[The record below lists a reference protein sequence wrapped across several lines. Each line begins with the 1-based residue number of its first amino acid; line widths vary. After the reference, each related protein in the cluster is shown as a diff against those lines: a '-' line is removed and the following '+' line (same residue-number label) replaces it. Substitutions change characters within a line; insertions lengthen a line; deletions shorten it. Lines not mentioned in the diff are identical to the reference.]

1 MILVGE
7 FIPTMIS
14 MALFR
19 FYLAADTRRQ
29 LPTIF
34 RPGDS
39 ARPKPAIAIASFSPL
54 ISAVTGILVP

>member
-1 MILVGE
+1 MN
-7 FIPTMIS
+7 FS
-14 MALFR
+14 

-39 ARPKPAIAIASFSPL
+39 ARPKPAICLCYKETGKLELVEGNTFSE
-54 ISAVTGILVP
+54 I